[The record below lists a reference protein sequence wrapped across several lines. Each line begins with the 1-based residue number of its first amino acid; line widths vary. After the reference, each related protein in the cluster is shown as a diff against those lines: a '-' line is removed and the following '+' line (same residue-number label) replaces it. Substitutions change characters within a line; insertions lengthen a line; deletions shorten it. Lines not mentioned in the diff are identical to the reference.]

1 VSELSPADPGPEPAT
16 TTEPEIHAQD
26 LAPEVVHRS
35 RLLKALGT
43 VLAAVGTAFFLL
55 QLYISSRPGAAP
67 APWIDLMLNA
77 IVLAAG
83 VATIWLARSE
93 RLSLAA
99 WVIVVSFLFAAALKL
114 YVEGRPDT
122 DLAGR
127 LGLLSLVALAFVLL
141 DRAAAWAVFGISAVT
156 LVGMHVLWLNGYLPP
171 PVARDEAGQVVFSIV
186 IWLSAATPIAVVL
199 YSTMSVLRDQARSL
213 RQRVRD
219 LTLLRGIGNQIAQ
232 TLDLE
237 DVLATAV
244 RALQST
250 FGYESVV
257 ILTVLREPDR
267 LTARAAAGKHAD
279 LLPEDHSQR
288 LSEGLIGWVATRG
301 ESVLVNDVG
310 ADPRYV
316 NHYRDKVSTQSEIG
330 VPILIADEVVG
341 VLDVQ
346 SDRLDAFSEA
356 DRRTLETLAGQ
367 IALAMENAR
376 LYAAERAARDQLRDL
391 VSYIQAAQE
400 DERTHI
406 AREILDEF
414 GQLMAG
420 LQMNLAWLRQ
430 RLTKSQGALTEKTH
444 TMANIID
451 ESIHVVRRLSGELR
465 PSVLDHFGL
474 VAAIRWQADAF
485 AERTGITP
493 QLRLDLDTDLVD
505 PKLST
510 ALFRI
515 LQEALSNVV
524 LHAEATQVFIRLRL
538 DEQRVALIVQDD
550 GRGIMPEE
558 ADGAR
563 SLGLVGMR
571 ERARALG
578 GDVTIDGIPGRGTT
592 VTATIPR
599 SEAQEHTYRGA

>member
-1 VSELSPADPGPEPAT
+1 MSELSPADPGLEPAT
-16 TTEPEIHAQD
+16 TTDRETSALDI
-26 LAPEVVHRS
+26 APEAGHRDRILRALGIAWSTVGVVFLTVQVTMFFDPTRPPVPITDIFLEVLVIPTGPIVLWSIRS
-35 RLLKALGT
+35 DRRSFAAWLVIGLAFFGASMQLFVEGLPTADVAGKLGLLMTVAVAFVLLKRHHA
-43 VLAAVGTAFFLL
+43 
-55 QLYISSRPGAAP
+55 
-67 APWIDLMLNA
+67 A
-77 IVLAAG
+77 IVLAASSVVLIIAHVLFWIG
-83 VATIWLARSE
+83 AMPPPIPRD
-93 RLSLAA
+93 RFGQ
-99 WVIVVSFLFAAALKL
+99 IVF
-114 YVEGRPDT
+114 
-122 DLAGR
+122 
-127 LGLLSLVALAFVLL
+127 SLVAWL
-141 DRAAAWAVFGISAVT
+141 AAAGI
-156 LVGMHVLWLNGYLPP
+156 L
-171 PVARDEAGQVVFSIV
+171 
-186 IWLSAATPIAVVL
+186 AAVL
-199 YSTMSVLRDQARSL
+199 YSTMSALRQQARVL
-213 RQRVRD
+213 RQRVQD
-219 LTLLRGIGNQIAQ
+219 LTLLHGVGSQIARS
-232 TLDLE
+232 LDVE
-237 DVLATAV
+237 DILATAV
-244 RALQST
+244 QALQRT
-250 FGYESVV
+250 FNCDSVV
-257 ILTVLREPDR
+257 ILVPEEGSRRLR
-267 LTARAAAGKHAD
+267 ARAAAGKHAD
-279 LLPEDHSQR
+279 VLPSDHTQGPD
-288 LSEGLIGWVATRG
+288 EGLIGWVAARG
-301 ESVLVNDVG
+301 QSVLVNNVE

-316 NHYRDKVSTQSEIG
+316 NDYPDQVSTQSELCI
-330 VPILIADEVVG
+330 PIRTGDEIAG

-346 SDRLDAFSEA
+346 SDLRDAFDEA
-356 DRRTLETLAGQ
+356 DQRTLETLAGQ
-367 IALAMENAR
+367 IAVAIENAR
-376 LYAAERAARDQLRDL
+376 LYEAERDARDQLRDL
-391 VSYIQAAQE
+391 VTYIQSAQE
-400 DERTHI
+400 AERTHI

-493 QLRLDLDTDLVD
+493 QVRLDLDTDLVD

-538 DEQRVALIVQDD
+538 DEQRVALNVQDD